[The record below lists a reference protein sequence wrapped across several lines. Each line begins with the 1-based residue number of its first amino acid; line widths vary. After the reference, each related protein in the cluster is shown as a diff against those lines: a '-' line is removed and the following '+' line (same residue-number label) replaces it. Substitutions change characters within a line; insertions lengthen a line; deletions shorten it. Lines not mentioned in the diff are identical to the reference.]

1 MREPCPR
8 CGCGDGT
15 VAMVNGQD
23 TVRCAE
29 CERFCYNAPRTET
42 GRPRRS
48 LRTRPQVSP
57 GQRARI
63 LLRDNLAC
71 VMCGRR
77 ERLEVGHI
85 ISVRDGRALVLS
97 DAVLFGDDNLVAMC
111 ASCNSG
117 LSSKSIPAHRFL
129 VLLALRAKQMRE
141 D

>member
-63 LLRDNLAC
+63 LLRDNLEAIG
-71 VMCGRR
+71 VM
-77 ERLEVGHI
+77 
-85 ISVRDGRALVLS
+85 
-97 DAVLFGDDNLVAMC
+97 
-111 ASCNSG
+111 
-117 LSSKSIPAHRFL
+117 SKS
-129 VLLALRAKQMRE
+129 LAVNVRRRLSHNARISLAGL
-141 D
+141 